1 MDANQNPEYAAV
13 PTAAPA
19 ANAGLADNVAGALAY
34 VTIIPAIIFLVME
47 PYSKRPFVRFNAFQ
61 SIALAVVWFGCC
73 IIMIVPFI
81 GWLIG
86 GIGLLALFCAWILCI
101 VKASSG
107 VRFKLPVLG
116 DFVENLAK

>member
-1 MDANQNPEYAAV
+1 MDANQNPDYAAV
-13 PTAAPA
+13 PTAAPV
-19 ANAGLADNVAGALAY
+19 ANTGLADNVAGALAY

-47 PYSKRPFVRFNAFQ
+47 PYSKNPFIRFHAFQ
-61 SIALAVVWFGCC
+61 SIALAVLWFGCC
-73 IIMIVPFI
+73 IIMVVPFI

-86 GIGLLALFCAWILCI
+86 AVGLLTLFCTWILCI
-101 VKASSG
+101 VKAYGG